1 MLRGESMVRS
11 FEAKFCISRC
21 CSWVVTQRSVAH
33 LPMLLT
39 THLYTNTVH
48 SYVRYRD
55 TVSCPE
61 SFVSNMKLAEVK
73 NGITSL

>member
-1 MLRGESMVRS
+1 MLRDESMVRS

-21 CSWVVTQRSVAH
+21 CSWVVTRRGVAH
-33 LPMLLT
+33 LPVLAT

-48 SYVRYRD
+48 SCVRYRD

-61 SFVSNMKLAEVK
+61 NFASNMKLAEVK
-73 NGITSL
+73 NRITSL

>member
-1 MLRGESMVRS
+1 MVRN
-11 FEAKFCISRC
+11 FEAKFYISRC
-21 CSWVVTQRSVAH
+21 CFWVVTRRGVAH
-33 LPMLLT
+33 LPLLPT

-48 SYVRYRD
+48 SCVRYRD

-61 SFVSNMKLAEVK
+61 SFVSSAKLAEVK